1 MGWKNTVTNYVD
13 ASLESVRTRYKFVQG
28 IGLIKLDSIIK
39 ESVSKLDISLSH
51 LGSFDVRIA
60 NSLEKQS
67 DKTVSFEEATRLTEK
82 RRISYLDPNGVI
94 RVDLTE
100 VNLVKLIDSK
110 ITRVG
115 STEFQ
120 IEFEILSGS
129 MSSVVKFLE
138 YYITEIETTWD

>member
-1 MGWKNTVTNYVD
+1 MGWKNSVSNYVD
-13 ASLESVRTRYKFVQG
+13 ASLDSVRTRYKFVQNV
-28 IGLIKLDSIIK
+28 GLVKLDSIVK
-39 ESVSKLDISLSH
+39 ESVTKLDISLSH
-51 LGSFDVRIA
+51 LGSFDVRFA
-60 NSLEKQS
+60 NSLEKET
-67 DKTVSFEEATRLTEK
+67 DKTISFEEATRLTEK

-100 VNLVKLIDSK
+100 VNLARLIESK